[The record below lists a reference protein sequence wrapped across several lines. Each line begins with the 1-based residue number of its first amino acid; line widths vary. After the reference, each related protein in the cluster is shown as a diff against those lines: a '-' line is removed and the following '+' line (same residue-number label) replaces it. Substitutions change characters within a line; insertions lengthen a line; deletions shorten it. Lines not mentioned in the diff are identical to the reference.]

1 MPEPSPAPADAHALP
16 ACASP
21 LRLTKRHKL
30 SAGGLFHLP
39 RSAAFRAGAKVV
51 LFAQANRL
59 HASVL
64 ARRVALGAVAFY
76 FCIHLVGHA
85 HLCGGLPDEAELPQS
100 TSAGVL
106 IRA

>member
-1 MPEPSPAPADAHALP
+1 MVKRDEFEAFIERAKIDYPNPQPGSITMHDSGGSGISRNEADSIAI
-16 ACASP
+16 
-21 LRLTKRHKL
+21 
-30 SAGGLFHLP
+30 AGRLFHFP

-76 FCIHLVGHA
+76 FHLVGHA
-85 HLCGGLPDEAELPQS
+85 HLCGGLA
-100 TSAGVL
+100 
-106 IRA
+106 